1 MLTLESGRP
10 DKPYLLFEG
19 PTDIVAEVSKHA
31 PLSCQHAGFGW
42 EKRRERHVQLTICAI
57 AYEAQQVRVLQAA
70 HHVHFHAELLFVLEI
85 DKNSSITLRTRR
97 QD

>member
-1 MLTLESGRP
+1 MLESGRP

-19 PTDIVAEVSKHA
+19 PTVIVAEVSKHA

-42 EKRRERHVQLTICAI
+42 EKRRERHVRLTICAI

-70 HHVHFHAELLFVLEI
+70 HHVHLDAELLFVLEI
-85 DKNSSITLRTRR
+85 DKDNSMILRTLR
-97 QD
+97 QV